1 MPRVAGMAMHDSGA
15 QRRRRHKKTS
25 PTRVVTKRLPVIR
38 IDLIKIRTQP
48 VGLCTLYSVV
58 VFAKRRL
65 SHCDYL
71 LRGAWHPGYAGK
83 TVIGIDLPARHCGM
97 QRLVVD

>member
-1 MPRVAGMAMHDSGA
+1 MFMPESGA
-15 QRRRRHKKTS
+15 QRSRRHKKTS
-25 PTRVVTKRLPVIR
+25 PTRVVIRRLPVIR

-65 SHCDYL
+65 SHCGCL
-71 LRGAWHPGYAGK
+71 SRGAWHPGFAGK
-83 TVIGIDLPARHCGM
+83 TVIGIDLLAWHFGKRG
-97 QRLVVD
+97 LVVD

>member
-1 MPRVAGMAMHDSGA
+1 MAVHDSGA

-25 PTRVVTKRLPVIR
+25 PTSVVTKRLPVIR

-48 VGLCTLYSVV
+48 LRLCTLYSVV

-71 LRGAWHPGYAGK
+71 SRGAWHPGFAGK
-83 TVIGIDLPARHCGM
+83 TVIGIDLLAWHFGKRG
-97 QRLVVD
+97 LVVD